1 MTTSAKTDSP
11 AVRAAL
17 TQLVDYAGLFP
28 PAKLEM
34 AAAHAEYNAARRG
47 PFAWMLGRF
56 IVPASRIAEMLAVPA
71 DGYPVDVSVI
81 VEGGS
86 DPRAWLSGLQT
97 AFEHLARLRAGEAR
111 VRISALEAV
120 LPPLPTQ
127 RETYDASIGQFA
139 AALKQAGLGDVPA
152 FVEVPR
158 DARWRSELN
167 LALYALA
174 RHRLGVKLR
183 CGGVAPDAFPSA
195 EEVAEFLALAI
206 GEYKLPMK
214 ATAGLHH
221 PLYHRDEQLGV
232 MMHGFLNV
240 LAAATFARQG
250 ASAAEL
256 QSIVE
261 AQDAQRVR
269 PGADGLPEEALRAAR
284 EQSFIAY
291 GSCSFSEPTQDLQAL
306 GIL

>member
-97 AFEHLARLRAGEAR
+97 AFEQLARLRAGEAR

>member
-11 AVRAAL
+11 AVRAGLA
-17 TQLVDYAGLFP
+17 QLVDYAGLFP

-56 IVPASRIAEMLAVPA
+56 IVPASRIAEMLSVPA
-71 DGYPVDVSVI
+71 DGYPLDLSVI
-81 VEGGS
+81 VDAGS
-86 DPRAWLSGLQT
+86 DPRTWLSALQT
-97 AFEHLARLRAGEAR
+97 TFENLARLRSGEAR
-111 VRISALEAV
+111 VRITALEAA

-139 AALKQAGLGDVPA
+139 AALKQAGLGDVPV
-152 FVEVPR
+152 FVELPR

-174 RHRLGVKLR
+174 RHRLGAKLR
-183 CGGVAPDAFPSA
+183 CGGVVPQAFPSA
-195 EEVAEFLALAI
+195 QEVAEFLALAV

-232 MMHGFLNV
+232 MMHGFLNL

-250 ASAAEL
+250 VSAAEL
-256 QSIVE
+256 QSVVE
-261 AQDAQRVR
+261 TQDAQRVR
-269 PGADGLPEEALRAAR
+269 PGAEALPEEALRAAR
-284 EQSFIAY
+284 DGSFIAY
-291 GSCSFSEPTQDLQAL
+291 GSCSFAEPVHDLQAL

>member
-17 TQLVDYAGLFP
+17 AQLVDYAGLFP

-34 AAAHAEYNAARRG
+34 AAAHAEYNAARRS

-71 DGYPVDVSVI
+71 DGYPLDLSVI
-81 VEGGS
+81 VDAGS

-97 AFEHLARLRAGEAR
+97 AFENLAHLRAGEAR
-111 VRISALEAV
+111 VRITALEAA

-139 AALKQAGLGDVPA
+139 AALKQAGLGDVPV
-152 FVEVPR
+152 FVELPR

-174 RHRLGVKLR
+174 RHRLGAKLR
-183 CGGVAPDAFPSA
+183 CGGVVADAFPSA
-195 EEVAEFLALAI
+195 QEVAEFFALAV

-250 ASAAEL
+250 ASAADL

-261 AQDAQRVR
+261 TQDAQRVR
-269 PGADGLPEEALRAAR
+269 PGADGLTEEALRAAR
-284 EQSFIAY
+284 DQSFIAY
-291 GSCSFSEPTQDLQAL
+291 GSCSFSEPVHDLQAL